1 MRHTFT
7 RKSTQLFED
16 NLLQLPS
23 RRFSYRGARVV
34 TCIRGAG
41 GGAAA
46 AAVGGE
52 GPGGTGETGEA
63 GEAGGACVGSARR
76 EAEARLDGLPG

>member
-1 MRHTFT
+1 MARMRRDGSGVVKVLGEGRTIT
-7 RKSTQLFED
+7 AG
-16 NLLQLPS
+16 
-23 RRFSYRGARVV
+23 GARVV